1 MSAKWEKKGTNDG
14 VLTFEIAEDKIKEGL
29 DKAFNKV
36 KGKLS
41 VPGFRKGK
49 VPRSIFNRTYGESAL
64 YEDALNILL
73 PDAYDSAVEEL
84 ELHPVAQPK
93 INVVSLEKGQ
103 PWVIEAT
110 IVVKPE
116 VTLGDYKGLTVEKQD
131 REVTDEEVTAELEQK
146 QASQAELVVKEDAA
160 VLGDT
165 VVIDFEGFKD
175 GEPFAGG
182 KAENHSLELGSNAFI
197 PGFEDQLVG
206 TKAGDSLDVSVTFP
220 ENYHAEDLKG
230 QPVVFKVT
238 VHEVKAK
245 ELPELDDEFA
255 KDVDDTVETLAEL
268 KDKIRQQLTEK
279 KEKQAAEVIEDL
291 ALRQAVANAEI
302 VDLPHEMVHA
312 EVHRQMDF
320 FLNDM
325 RRQGI
330 SPEMYYSMTG
340 TTEADLHKQ
349 FEEDAD
355 VRTKTNLVLEQIVKE
370 EQLVATDEDIE
381 KEITELAATYNM
393 EVDAVRKVL
402 RRDML
407 ENDIAMKKAMALI
420 TDSVVEK

>member
-1 MSAKWEKKGTNDG
+1 MRLTTFSVGNKQFGGTKMSAKWEKKGTNDG

-165 VVIDFEGFKD
+165 VAANSGRVQI
-175 GEPFAGG
+175 
-182 KAENHSLELGSNAFI
+182 
-197 PGFEDQLVG
+197 LVS
-206 TKAGDSLDVSVTFP
+206 ASR
-220 ENYHAEDLKG
+220 
-230 QPVVFKVT
+230 
-238 VHEVKAK
+238 
-245 ELPELDDEFA
+245 
-255 KDVDDTVETLAEL
+255 AEL
-268 KDKIRQQLTEK
+268 
-279 KEKQAAEVIEDL
+279 A
-291 ALRQAVANAEI
+291 
-302 VDLPHEMVHA
+302 
-312 EVHRQMDF
+312 
-320 FLNDM
+320 
-325 RRQGI
+325 
-330 SPEMYYSMTG
+330 
-340 TTEADLHKQ
+340 
-349 FEEDAD
+349 
-355 VRTKTNLVLEQIVKE
+355 
-370 EQLVATDEDIE
+370 
-381 KEITELAATYNM
+381 
-393 EVDAVRKVL
+393 
-402 RRDML
+402 
-407 ENDIAMKKAMALI
+407 
-420 TDSVVEK
+420 